1 MPKGIISKMC
11 NRGMPEGIRAAVTH
25 IGIVFR
31 ELRAGIR
38 EPVFHG
44 VTPFRADHR
53 VALAGVLQAIAAG

>member
-1 MPKGIISKMC
+1 MT
-11 NRGMPEGIRAAVTH
+11 EGIRTAVTH

-31 ELRAGIR
+31 EFRAGIR